1 MTTTKQGAAP
11 VAASEAPIRNNMHA
25 NTSTLSPRL
34 HRLACA
40 LLRRP
45 HSSRELIDVIPTN
58 NPPVYVAQ
66 LRRECGLT
74 VGCKTVRYFT
84 VDGSPSWYGLYH
96 LTQSDKEKLQGRVS
110 Q

>member
-1 MTTTKQGAAP
+1 MITTKQGAAP
-11 VAASEAPIRNNMHA
+11 VAPSEAPFPNNFHT

-58 NPPVYVAQ
+58 NPPEYVAQ
-66 LRRECGLT
+66 LRREYGLT
-74 VGCKTVRYFT
+74 VGRKTVKYFT
-84 VDGSPSWYGLYH
+84 VDGKRSWYGLYQ
-96 LTQSDKEKLQGRVS
+96 LTQSDREKLQGRVS